1 MGNQLLISLKAF
13 SRKNKNAIIFIVL
26 LIWTLIVIFP
36 LLWAISSS
44 LKPTQEIFSYTI
56 RWIPEKPTISGYVR
70 VLTNSLMQRYLVNT
84 VFVSAVSTFFVIVFA
99 TMAGYGFSRYKLK
112 GKQMGLMA
120 LIACQMFPP
129 IMFIVPYFLLLKA
142 FAIYNTYTAL
152 ILTRVVFFLPFSTL
166 MIKSFCDSLPKE
178 LEEAAIVDG
187 CSNFTIFIRVVLPLV
202 VPAIATILIF
212 TFLNS
217 WNEFLF
223 SITVVSRDTLRTI
236 TVGLAMMRGQYDID
250 WSQLMALSVVALAA
264 PLLIF
269 VVFQRYFI
277 KGITAGAIKG

>member
-1 MGNQLLISLKAF
+1 MGNQLLINLKAF

-236 TVGLAMMRGQYDID
+236 TVGLSMMRGQYDID

>member
-236 TVGLAMMRGQYDID
+236 TVGLSMMRGQYDID

>member
-1 MGNQLLISLKAF
+1 MGNTTTNSF
-13 SRKNKNAIIFIVL
+13 SRFIRKNSNTLAFIIL
-26 LIWTLIVIFP
+26 LIWTIVVLFP

-44 LKPTQEIFSYTI
+44 LKPNNEIFSYDI
-56 RWIPEKPTISGYVR
+56 KWIPSKLSFSGYQR
-70 VLTNSLMQRYLVNT
+70 VLNSSLMQRYLLNT
-84 VFVSAVSTFFVIVFA
+84 VFISALSTVIVIILA
-99 TMAGYGFSRYKLK
+99 TMAGYGFSRYNLK
-112 GKQMGLMA
+112 GKRIGLMA

-129 IMFIVPYFLLLKA
+129 IMFIVPYFLLMRT
-142 FAIYNTYTAL
+142 FQIYNTYTAL

-166 MIKSFCDSLPKE
+166 MIKSFSDNLPKE

-187 CSNFTIFIRVVLPLV
+187 CSNLVIFIKIILPLV

-236 TVGLAMMRGQYDID
+236 TVGLAATQGQYDID
-250 WSQLMALSVVALAA
+250 WSQLMSLSVISLLA
-264 PLLIF
+264 PLTIF
-269 VVFQRYFI
+269 VIFQRYFI

>member
-1 MGNQLLISLKAF
+1 MGNTTTNGF
-13 SRKNKNAIIFIVL
+13 SRFIRKNSNTLAFIVL
-26 LIWTLIVIFP
+26 LIWTIIVLFP

-44 LKPTQEIFSYTI
+44 LKPNNEIFSYDI
-56 RWIPEKPTISGYVR
+56 KWIPTKISLSGYQR
-70 VLTNSLMQRYLVNT
+70 VLNSSLMQRYLLNT
-84 VFVSAVSTFFVIVFA
+84 VFISALSTIIVIIFA
-99 TMAGYGFSRYKLK
+99 TMAGYGFSRYNLK
-112 GKQMGLMA
+112 GKRIGLMT

-129 IMFIVPYFLLLKA
+129 IMFIVPYFLLMRT
-142 FAIYNTYTAL
+142 FQIYNTYTAL

-166 MIKSFCDSLPKE
+166 MIKSFSDNLPRE

-187 CSNFTIFIRVVLPLV
+187 CSNLAIFIKIILPLV

-236 TVGLAMMRGQYDID
+236 TVGLAASQGQYDID
-250 WSQLMALSVVALAA
+250 WSQLMSLSVISLLA
-264 PLLIF
+264 PLTIF
-269 VVFQRYFI
+269 VIFQRYFI